1 MSEQR
6 TSQEIS
12 SNPSWSAFRDRQE
25 TSTSLMRERRY
36 NSPSPYTGVID
47 PDAYWDDVERM
58 RGYEAEQM
66 QLLDSEFRREP

>member
-1 MSEQR
+1 
-6 TSQEIS
+6 
-12 SNPSWSAFRDRQE
+12 
-25 TSTSLMRERRY
+25 MRERRY